1 MSAPLLILAGVAL
14 LAGVGLGILALL
26 IAGIRRG
33 DRGHLTNAPG
43 SHPDAIA
50 RRLLVG
56 VRYPSHRTA
65 TREKSS
71 EPSYRTYRN
80 RKHRPPLH
88 RPAMPEVQRASP
100 LVSPQGMAYRQI
112 PDPQDQRKE
121 VIRP

>member
-26 IAGIRRG
+26 ITGIRRG

-56 VRYPSHRTA
+56 VRYPSDSD
-65 TREKSS
+65 EG
-71 EPSYRTYRN
+71 E
-80 RKHRPPLH
+80 
-88 RPAMPEVQRASP
+88 
-100 LVSPQGMAYRQI
+100 
-112 PDPQDQRKE
+112 DQ
-121 VIRP
+121 